1 MAQGKGKPVTG
12 TAKVASLKQ
21 SHSDGWNA
29 AIDNALLNTGWAP
42 GNYKNVKVD
51 FFANIDV
58 VNPGNIVEYSVKLTP
73 GG

>member
-1 MAQGKGKPVTG
+1 MAKGKGKPVTG
-12 TAKVASLKQ
+12 TAKVKKSQ

-29 AIDNALLNTGWAP
+29 AIDNALLNTGWQP
-42 GNYKNVKVD
+42 GNYPKVKVD
-51 FFANIDV
+51 FYADINV